1 MTEDNTIEVKN
12 DYKHLIVEERNK
24 HTIYCTKC
32 PSKMLSSTM
41 GKHIKIDVILFI
53 IHSANLVKCNINFFL
68 YII

>member
-41 GKHIKIDVILFI
+41 GKHMKIDVIFI
-53 IHSANLVKCNINFFL
+53 IKSANLILIFFHIL
-68 YII
+68 YKL